1 MISQIAFLILLGI
14 MVFLIQKR
22 IRFISSCI
30 QLGRDV
36 DISDQKPERWK
47 NMFLMALGQK
57 KMFDRPIV
65 GVMHLIIYA
74 GFFLVNV
81 EVLEIVL
88 DGLLGTH
95 RIFASVLG
103 GFYPVMINFFEI
115 LASGVILV
123 CVVFLVRRNL
133 LPIARFRSPELNS
146 FPRLD
151 ANLILIFEILLMN
164 AFLGMNSAENILH
177 SRGVEHYELDAS
189 YAISSMNTWLI
200 DGFSTPTLV
209 LLERGLWWIHI
220 TGILAFALYVTY
232 SKHLHIGLAFPNTW
246 FARLNAKGE
255 IQNMN
260 SVTTE
265 VKIAMGLMQDPG
277 LPPATGSFG
286 AKDATDL
293 NWKHLM
299 DAFSCSECGRCTSV
313 CPANLTGKKLSPRKI
328 MMDVRDRI
336 TEIGEAKSKDANWS
350 GDGKSLLGNYTTS
363 EEILACTSCN
373 ACVEACPIQIN
384 PLDIILEMRR
394 YSIMEA
400 TQAPSSWNSMFSN
413 LENNGAPW
421 AMAASDRAKWMEKA

>member
-151 ANLILIFEILLMN
+151 ANLILIFEILLMK

-200 DGFSTPTLV
+200 DGFSTPTLI
-209 LLERGLWWIHI
+209 LLERSLWWIHI
-220 TGILAFALYVTY
+220 TGILAFALY
-232 SKHLHIGLAFPNTW
+232 
-246 FARLNAKGE
+246 
-255 IQNMN
+255 
-260 SVTTE
+260 
-265 VKIAMGLMQDPG
+265 
-277 LPPATGSFG
+277 
-286 AKDATDL
+286 
-293 NWKHLM
+293 
-299 DAFSCSECGRCTSV
+299 
-313 CPANLTGKKLSPRKI
+313 
-328 MMDVRDRI
+328 
-336 TEIGEAKSKDANWS
+336 
-350 GDGKSLLGNYTTS
+350 
-363 EEILACTSCN
+363 
-373 ACVEACPIQIN
+373 
-384 PLDIILEMRR
+384 
-394 YSIMEA
+394 
-400 TQAPSSWNSMFSN
+400 
-413 LENNGAPW
+413 
-421 AMAASDRAKWMEKA
+421 